1 MRPTPSIG
9 LTRIEH
15 LYRLLN
21 MRSASVGTEQDSP
34 IDDRTTK
41 ARIRDAAIACFAE
54 HGMAATTVRKVAAA
68 ANVSPGLVMHHF
80 ESMDGLRVACDK
92 HVTATIRELKSG
104 AMAAGARFDP
114 LAALRSHQS
123 GPPLAKYLARTL
135 VDGSPHV
142 IELVDEIVADAVEY
156 SETGVETGL
165 LIPSEYPH
173 ERAAIMTMWS
183 LGALVLHE
191 HLTRLIGVDITEP
204 IDNPKAASSYVAPI
218 LEILSGFITETTS
231 QLMSQAFAEGMARKE
246 GDS

>member
-1 MRPTPSIG
+1 
-9 LTRIEH
+9 
-15 LYRLLN
+15 
-21 MRSASVGTEQDSP
+21 
-34 IDDRTTK
+34 
-41 ARIRDAAIACFAE
+41 
-54 HGMAATTVRKVAAA
+54 
-68 ANVSPGLVMHHF
+68 
-80 ESMDGLRVACDK
+80 
-92 HVTATIRELKSG
+92 
-104 AMAAGARFDP
+104 MAAGAGFDP

-123 GPPLAKYLARTL
+123 GPPLARYLARTL

-156 SETGVETGL
+156 TETGVETGL
-165 LIPSEYPH
+165 LNPSEYPH

-191 HLTRLIGVDITEP
+191 HLARLIGVDITEP

-231 QLMSQAFAEGMARKE
+231 QLMSQAFAEGMAKKE